1 MTYREALKMVQNA
14 ELWAFHSMPFFRRGT
29 VNAQK
34 AIQKTFYNAI
44 MGLEFEVM
52 FERDS
57 QIRAEERLSCKH

>member
-14 ELWAFHSMPFFRRGT
+14 ELYSMPFFQRGK